1 MPELTRFCIVVP
13 VRRQCKH
20 KTGRGRTSPI
30 PTGNR
35 PARTAPFMQKQE
47 VQLKW
52 FAARTIREKSY
63 VLQLLEYEGIRHV
76 GISDL
81 RTLYFIQCTD
91 AAIHRLKFELYD
103 KLLIYRDAKNREPQ
117 PIPDNVMQTFFVMA
131 PYHDEPV
138 IYLPVDDPSF
148 FEGKR
153 KRVISGIF
161 KGCEGIIKRI
171 KGERRL
177 IVKLNDRAAVATP
190 YIPREYL
197 EDIE

>member
-1 MPELTRFCIVVP
+1 MPELTRFCIVAS

-20 KTGRGRTSPI
+20 KTGRGKISPI
-30 PTGNR
+30 PTGDR
-35 PARTAPFMQKQE
+35 PVRAAPIMQKQDE
-47 VQLKW
+47 QLKW
-52 FAARTIREKSY
+52 FATRTIREKSY
-63 VLQLLEYEGIRHV
+63 VLRLLEYEGIRYV
-76 GISDL
+76 GISDI

-91 AAIHRLKFELYD
+91 TTIHRLKFELYD
-103 KLLIYRDAKNREPQ
+103 KLLIYRDAEKREPQ
-117 PIPDNVMQTFFVMA
+117 AIPDSVMQTFFVMA

-138 IYLPVDDPSF
+138 IYLPVDDPGF